1 MKKILL
7 FTLLTISIL
16 FLLDIIFINT
26 STNKD
31 LKTLKIKNTDTQIK
45 DILNINTNNSQEEIK
60 TKTWFKIITD
70 GKSLIFKDV
79 IFINDQIY
87 IFGQNEKINKNLFIL
102 NMDNK
107 GNILFQKEIRIPST
121 TKINKVEYIY
131 NNFYI
136 VGTQDYKP
144 VIYIIDKSGEMLKS
158 KIFEKNGE
166 FLKIIKDDYDSI
178 YIVGYIIEKSKK
190 TGYFLEI
197 NKNLEKL
204 NDYKITWY
212 NNEFL
217 TDIVTDRDYIY
228 LLGNTNST
236 ANNNN
241 DIFLVKLNKLN
252 YNDYSISKFGKEQ
265 LNEYGY
271 SLLKEDKNFYIIGY
285 STTFNNF
292 PWKILTIKTDNKFN
306 TIWRKDYLLK
316 RSSRGFSANILNNR
330 IIISGYALER
340 NDDFDGFIA
349 LLNKIDGILLKENY
363 YGKDYDE
370 RILNSKLINNSVII
384 SVGYQKKKD
393 VISGV
398 VLYTDTNGRLNGFMK

>member
-7 FTLLTISIL
+7 FTLITIFIL
-16 FLLDIIFINT
+16 FSLDIIFINIST
-26 STNKD
+26 SRD
-31 LKTLKIKNTDTQIK
+31 LKTKNIDNIDTQKEEIY
-45 DILNINTNNSQEEIK
+45 NININKNQEELK
-60 TKTWFKIITD
+60 VKGWYKIITD
-70 GKSLIFKDV
+70 GKSLILKDV
-79 IFINDQIY
+79 VLSNNKIY
-87 IFGQNEKINKNLFIL
+87 VFGQNEKVNKNLFIL
-102 NMDNK
+102 NTDKN
-107 GNILFQKEIRIPST
+107 GNILLQKEIRIPSS
-121 TKINKVEYIY
+121 TKINKVEYI
-131 NNFYI
+131 NDNFYI

-144 VIYIIDKSGEMLKS
+144 VIYIINNSGEMIKS

-178 YIVGYIIEKSKK
+178 YVVGYIIENSKK

-197 NKNLEKL
+197 NKNLDKL

-252 YNDYSISKFGKEQ
+252 YNDYSIAKFGKEQ

-271 SLLKEDKNFYIIGY
+271 SLLKEDNHFYIIGY
-285 STTFNNF
+285 STTINNF
-292 PWKILTIKTDNKFN
+292 PWKVLTIKTDSRFN
-306 TIWRKDYLLK
+306 ILWRNDYLLK
-316 RSSRGFSANILNNR
+316 RSSIGFSAHIFNNK

-340 NDDFDGFIA
+340 NNDFDGFEI
-349 LLNKIDGILLKENY
+349 LLNKSDGILLKENY
-363 YGKDYDE
+363 YGEEYDE
-370 RILNSKLINNSVII
+370 RILNSKLINNSIII

-393 VISGV
+393 VISGIII
-398 VLYTDTNGRLNGFMK
+398 YTNPEGKLNGFIK